1 MMRYNVLM
9 NYARFKKIILFALA
23 LLAITAIVS
32 TIDSRKLQSTDPKS
46 EKRYLAFRAEGYPLS
61 KNVLS
66 GIKYFRKY
74 LNKRIAAPDSITDYF
89 RNQALLD
96 EVLIKNN
103 DEQGILSLAFVGDIM
118 WIKDNWEDFL
128 SKEVKSY
135 LETKDM
141 VFGNLETPV
150 VKHMPVPSFWPDY
163 VSYNSSPGLITSFNR
178 ADGNGNIFTAL
189 SLANNHALDRGTEGL
204 AETIRFLEEN
214 GIESAGVAVDGE
226 CHGDY
231 LMFSKNGVR
240 IGYYALS
247 WGLNNPEDLPRKE
260 ISMNIIQGIAPLD
273 VNEIDLSE
281 ITGVLKKME
290 HDGIDI
296 KILSLHWGYEY
307 ETYPDPEIMKIARRL
322 AVNGADIITGSHP
335 HVLQPDEV
343 CFING
348 YQNYLNLAVD
358 DSSKYCF
365 LSDSTGIPRKSLI
378 IYSLGNFVTAMF
390 TPLCRLGAIQS
401 VNLYTNPVTGKT
413 DWTVPEI
420 RYVYNTPSDPE
431 NKKRRLIFWDEYIN
445 KLEQTSPS
453 QANKAKEDTS
463 LIFGLLN

>member
-1 MMRYNVLM
+1 M
-9 NYARFKKIILFALA
+9 NYSRFNKIILFALA
-23 LLAITAIVS
+23 LLAITSLIS
-32 TIDSRKLQSTDPKS
+32 TTDSPNLQPTDPKP
-46 EKRYLAFRAEGYPLS
+46 EKKYLAFRAEGYQFS
-61 KNVLS
+61 ENALS

-89 RNQALLD
+89 RGQALLD
-96 EVLIKNN
+96 KVLEKNC
-103 DEQGILSLAFVGDIM
+103 DEPSILSLAFVGDIM
-118 WIKDNWEDFL
+118 WIRDNWEDFL
-128 SKEVKSY
+128 GNEVKSY
-135 LETKDM
+135 LETKEM

-178 ADGNGNIFTAL
+178 EDGTGNIFTAL
-189 SLANNHALDRGTEGL
+189 SITNNHALDRGIEGL

-214 GIESAGVAVDGE
+214 GIESTGVTLEGE
-226 CHGDY
+226 SHEDY
-231 LMFSKNGVR
+231 LRFSKNGVR
-240 IGYYALS
+240 IGFYASS
-247 WGLNNPEDLPRKE
+247 WGLNNPEDLPVEE
-260 ISMNIIQGIAPLD
+260 INMNIIPGIAPLD
-273 VNEIDLSE
+273 AVEIDLSE
-281 ITGVLKKME
+281 VTGVLSKME
-290 HDGIDI
+290 QDGMDI

-307 ETYPDPEIMKIARRL
+307 EIYPDPEIMKIARRL
-322 AVNGADIITGSHP
+322 AISGADIITGSHP

-348 YQNYLNLAVD
+348 YQKYLNPAVD

-431 NKKRRLIFWDEYIN
+431 KNKRRLLFWDEYIK

-453 QANKAKEDTS
+453 QAVKVKEETS
-463 LIFGLLN
+463 VIFGLLN